1 MPDDQPLVYKLGC
14 SGDGSD
20 EIVVGDF
27 SVGKDATFEVTVN
40 IGEAN
45 NLLVGLYLND
55 ELLTYAG

>member
-1 MPDDQPLVYKLGC
+1 MPDQPLVYKLGC
-14 SGDGSD
+14 SGNGND
-20 EIVVGDF
+20 EVVVGDF